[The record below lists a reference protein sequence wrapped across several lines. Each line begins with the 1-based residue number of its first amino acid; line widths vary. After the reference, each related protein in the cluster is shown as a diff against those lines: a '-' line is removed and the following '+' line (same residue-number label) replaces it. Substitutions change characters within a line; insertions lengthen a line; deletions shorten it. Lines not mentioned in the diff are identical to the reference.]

1 MSAEPQP
8 YFSPQEYL
16 RFERY
21 ANDKSEYVDGELF
34 AMAGASRVH
43 NRIVTNV
50 VGELR
55 QQLKNRPCGLYASDM
70 RVRVTPTTYAYPD
83 MIVVCGREEFAEQDG
98 IDTLLNPTVMFEVL
112 SKSTGGYD
120 KRDKFTF
127 YRELASLREYLLIA
141 TKEHH
146 VEQYVLQNGVWT
158 LRDARGLDAVVEIL
172 SIQCALPLREI
183 YDAVELNV
191 RHLSVV
197 KEE

>member
-8 YFSPQEYL
+8 YLSPQEYL

-21 ANDKSEYVDGELF
+21 ANEKNEYVDGDIF

-50 VGELR
+50 VRELGA
-55 QQLKNRPCGLYASDM
+55 QLKHRPCGLYASDM
-70 RVRVTPTTYAYPD
+70 RVRVTPTAYTYPD
-83 MIVVCGREEFAEQDG
+83 IIVVCGREEFAEQDG
-98 IDTLLNPTVMFEVL
+98 LDTLLNPTVMFEVL
-112 SKSTGGYD
+112 STSTGGYD
-120 KRDKFTF
+120 KRDKFAY

-146 VEQYVLQNGVWT
+146 VEQYALRDGVWT
-158 LRDARGLDAVVEIL
+158 LRDARGLDAIVEIS
-172 SIQCALPLREI
+172 SIQCVLPLKEI
-183 YDAVELNV
+183 YDTVELNV